1 MQLELELRWYTDQLG
16 MLEDLVSREITE
28 WVWLHSC
35 GRMGL
40 QPHPLCLFTRN
51 KAYKTEVAPRLLFN
65 SAVPSLAVIAL

>member
-16 MLEDLVSREITE
+16 KLEDLVSQEITE

-40 QPHPLCLFTRN
+40 QPHPLCFYN
-51 KAYKTEVAPRLLFN
+51 KAYKTEVTPRLLCLMAHFH
-65 SAVPSLAVIAL
+65 P

>member
-40 QPHPLCLFTRN
+40 QPHPLCLFT
-51 KAYKTEVAPRLLFN
+51 
-65 SAVPSLAVIAL
+65 

>member
-16 MLEDLVSREITE
+16 KLEELVSQEIAE

-40 QPHPLCLFTRN
+40 QPHPLC
-51 KAYKTEVAPRLLFN
+51 KTEVAPRLLC
-65 SAVPSLAVIAL
+65 LIAQF